1 MSRNIMKF
9 RKMRATTIWLYS
21 VLVLCCIGSIIFVT
35 HNYSL
40 YERPI
45 AKVTSVEVTERTK
58 ATDVHNNEDELV
70 SQQLVAVLQNGKNKG
85 QSIELS
91 NMYSTTGAYD
101 QQYHVNNELFV
112 SINEQDGDTSK
123 LSGEVIDV
131 KRDRYIVAIAWIFV
145 FTLLIIG
152 RKKGLLSLASFA
164 LNVMILSFALDL
176 YIHDFSSS
184 LLGIASICIL
194 LFASTSLLL
203 INGFTQKTYAA
214 IGATLIGTFVS
225 LGIASLVIWL
235 TSGSGLHY
243 EEMQFLSRPYQSV
256 FLAGLFIGSLGAIM
270 DVAITISS
278 SLFALYERNPDITD
292 SELRASG
299 VDIGKDIMGTITS
312 ILLLAYMSGSLPI
325 LILYLKNAAPLGF
338 TLSINLSLEVAR
350 ALAGGIGVVLTIPIV
365 LQTVLFFIRRRRA
378 AS

>member
-9 RKMRATTIWLYS
+9 KKIRASAIWFYS

-40 YERPI
+40 YDRPI
-45 AKVTSVEVTERTK
+45 AKVTSVEVTERTT

-85 QSIELS
+85 QNIELS
-91 NMYSTTGAYD
+91 NTYSTTGAYD

-112 SINEQDGDTSK
+112 SINERAKDASK
-123 LSGEVIDV
+123 LTGEVIDV
-131 KRDRYIVAIAWIFV
+131 KRDRYVVAIAWVFV

-152 RKKGLLSLASFA
+152 RKKGLLSLVSFA

-176 YIHDFSSS
+176 YIHDYSSR
-184 LLGIASICIL
+184 LLGIASVCIL
-194 LFASTSLLL
+194 LFASTSLLI
-203 INGFTQKTYAA
+203 INGCTRKTYAA
-214 IGATLIGTFVS
+214 IAATLIGTFVS
-225 LGIASLVIWL
+225 LAIASLVIWL
-235 TSGSGLHY
+235 TSGNGLHY

-256 FLAGLFIGSLGAIM
+256 FLSGLFIGSLGAIM

-278 SLFALYERNPDITD
+278 SLFTLYERNPDITD
-292 SELRASG
+292 NELRASG
-299 VDIGKDIMGTITS
+299 IDIGKDIMGTITS

-325 LILYLKNAAPLGF
+325 LILYLKNSAPLGF

-365 LQTVLFFIRRRRA
+365 LQTVLFFIRRGRA